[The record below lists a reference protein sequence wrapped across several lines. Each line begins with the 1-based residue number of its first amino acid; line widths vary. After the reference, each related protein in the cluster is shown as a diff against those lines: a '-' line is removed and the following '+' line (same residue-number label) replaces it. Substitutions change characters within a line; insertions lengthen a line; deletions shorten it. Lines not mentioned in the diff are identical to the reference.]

1 MKIHTLP
8 GGDVVHHYK
17 KSIVITFSGKR
28 HVLST
33 GPNNGGYREDLK
45 AVFNHDANPGAGM
58 ACVMRAPT
66 YEGHMNIIALE
77 DLGMDPALCSGLC
90 TAASMKNVS
99 IRTGSFRDLSVTAIV
114 TGGIEHNGGRAGDP
128 ATFYEDGEDFL
139 PLKPGTINI
148 LLHINADLDAGTLA
162 RAMVTCT
169 EAKTAAIGELM
180 APSCFSRGIATGSGT
195 DGTIVICNP
204 QSGLKL
210 TNAGKNSK
218 LGELIGTTVI
228 QGVKEALKKQS
239 GLSPETQHD
248 ILCRMGRYG
257 VTEDTLWS
265 AYSEGSPLLSRAS
278 FMDVLDQ
285 IRKDPVLVT
294 CSSLYAHL
302 LDQLDWGLLSYDE
315 VLPACGSCLARMTGP
330 ADPPDQIGDITEDI
344 ARDREE
350 QITRL
355 SSIYLEKILGIIE
368 KNS

>member
-1 MKIHTLP
+1 MIIHTLP
-8 GGDVVHHYK
+8 GGDTVHHYK

-66 YEGHMNIIALE
+66 YEGHMNIVALE
-77 DLGMDPALCSGLC
+77 DLGLDPALCSGLC
-90 TAASMKNVS
+90 TAAGMKNAS

-128 ATFYEDGEDFL
+128 ATFYEDGEEFL

-148 LLHINADLDAGTLA
+148 LLHINADLNAGTLA

-169 EAKTAAIGELM
+169 EAKTAAVGELM
-180 APSCFSRGIATGSGT
+180 APSCYSRGIATGSGT

-204 QSGLKL
+204 ESGLKL

-228 QGVKEALKKQS
+228 GAVKEALKKQS
-239 GLSPETQHD
+239 GLSPDTQHD
-248 ILCRMGRYG
+248 ILCRMGRYKI
-257 VTEDTLWS
+257 TEDTLWF
-265 AYSEGSPLLSRAS
+265 AYSERSSLLSRAS
-278 FMDVLDQ
+278 FTDTLDR

-294 CSSLYAHL
+294 YSSLYAHL
-302 LDQLDWGLLSYDE
+302 LDQLDWGLLSYNE
-315 VLPACGSCLARMTGP
+315 VSNACGLCLSRMMGTDSPPDMYLGMP
-330 ADPPDQIGDITEDI
+330 ADISDEREDQITW
-344 ARDREE
+344 
-350 QITRL
+350 L
-355 SSIYLEKILGIIE
+355 CSVYLEKLLGIIE
-368 KNS
+368 RYS